1 MELLFGADVVA
12 AMNIKMKDELVAL
25 NGYKPHLAIIRV
37 GSRPDDIAYEN
48 GAVKRCD
55 KIGLACTLH
64 QFDESITYSEFK
76 EAFLKINSDESIDG
90 ILLLRPLPKHMDEK
104 EITNLIDPLKDV
116 DGISPVNMAKVF
128 QGDDSGYAPCTAE
141 AVMEMLSYT
150 KLDITGKR
158 AVVVGRSMVIGKPVA
173 MMLMKKNATVT
184 VCHTKT
190 LDMEGTCSNAQILVA
205 AAGKAK
211 MINRNHVAQGAYVFD
226 VGINVDADGRM
237 YGDVDFEDIKD
248 IEGVCTP
255 VPKGVGTVTTSVLA
269 SHVIRAAKVKRGV
282 K

>member
-1 MELLFGADVVA
+1 MLLGADVVA
-12 AMNIKMKDELVAL
+12 AMNIKMKNELL
-25 NGYKPHLAIIRV
+25 CLSGYKPHLAIIRV
-37 GSRPDDIAYEN
+37 GSRPDDMAYEN

-55 KIGLACTLH
+55 KAGLMCTPYH
-64 QFDESITYSEFK
+64 FDESISNNGFK
-76 EAFLKINSDESIDG
+76 EAFLKINGDDNIDG
-90 ILLLRPLPKHMDEK
+90 ILLLRPLPKHIDET
-104 EITNLIDPLKDV
+104 EIIGLIDPLKDI

-158 AVVVGRSMVIGKPVA
+158 AVVVGRSMVIGRPVA

-190 LDMEGTCSNAQILVA
+190 LDMEATCSNAQILIA

-211 MINRNHVAQGAYVFD
+211 MINRHHVAEGAYIFD
-226 VGINVDADGRM
+226 VGINVDADGKM
-237 YGDVDFEDIKD
+237 CGDVDIDDIQDIK
-248 IEGVCTP
+248 GVCTP

-269 SHVIRAAKVKRGV
+269 SHVIRAAKVKKGV
-282 K
+282 

>member
-12 AMNIKMKDELVAL
+12 AMNIKMKNELASL
-25 NGYKPHLAIIRV
+25 GGYKPHLAIIRV

-55 KIGLACTLH
+55 KAGLACTLH
-64 QFDESITYSEFK
+64 HFDESITYSGFK
-76 EAFLKINSDESIDG
+76 EAFLKINSDDSIDG
-90 ILLLRPLPKHMDEK
+90 ILLLRPLPKHMDER
-104 EITNLIDPLKDV
+104 EITGLIDPLKDV
-116 DGISPVNMAKVF
+116 DGINPVNMAKVF

-150 KLDITGKR
+150 KLDISGKR

-190 LDMEGTCSNAQILVA
+190 LDMEGICSNAQILVA

-211 MINRNHVAQGAYVFD
+211 MINKKHVTKGAYVFD
-226 VGINVDADGRM
+226 VGINIDADGKM
-237 YGDVDFEDIKD
+237 CGDVDMEDIKD
-248 IEGVCTP
+248 IEGICTP

-282 K
+282 